1 MCQEHGDRP
10 SVMWVSK
17 ETLKPNSGKNIKEK
31 LSGKPASILNT
42 MITLEEFE
50 AYEA

>member
-1 MCQEHGDRP
+1 M
-10 SVMWVSK
+10 
-17 ETLKPNSGKNIKEK
+17 ETDFLWYGYQRKHKPNSGKNIKEK